1 MRATGPEMLLF
12 VTTTTFERKQ
22 RAINQRNHKLC
33 WSIENFDI
41 STWICTPPQFHP
53 WPTTQCQWTDGW
65 LSGQMNER
73 MNDHFSMAEHWMFRW
88 LPHQSRGWM
97 TDRSFNRL
105 SVHPS
110 ILPSVHPF
118 ACPDESGHLSKQC
131 KMKFILL
138 SILRFDSFTELG
150 RPQCNF
156 EAFSSYSPARSFV
169 RPALHSRIPSQTFAY
184 QTQTIG
190 WKWRYSWFCGD

>member
-1 MRATGPEMLLF
+1 MDLY
-12 VTTTTFERKQ
+12 
-22 RAINQRNHKLC
+22 
-33 WSIENFDI
+33 
-41 STWICTPPQFHP
+41 
-53 WPTTQCQWTDGW
+53 PTSVSPLAHHTMPMNGW
-65 LSGQMNER
+65 LTEWANEWTTISQWL
-73 MNDHFSMAEHWMFRW
+73 NIGCLDGCLIKAAAEW
-88 LPHQSRGWM
+88 L
-97 TDRSFNRL
+97 TARSIVCPF
-105 SVHPS
+105 
-110 ILPSVHPF
+110 ILPSVHAF